1 MKRIKNTLPFILA
14 LVPQLLFEKY
24 IYVLIITIIIGFI
37 GAWIQEDKKIF
48 SKMLIIQLIFFSII
62 FYFTKDN
69 ISYLNNVAEN
79 LKLPA
84 FLITIIFIL
93 FNTLNISIL
102 FLFGYR
108 FQKLVF
114 NNTPS
119 KSYIN

>member
-108 FQKLVF
+108 LQKLVF